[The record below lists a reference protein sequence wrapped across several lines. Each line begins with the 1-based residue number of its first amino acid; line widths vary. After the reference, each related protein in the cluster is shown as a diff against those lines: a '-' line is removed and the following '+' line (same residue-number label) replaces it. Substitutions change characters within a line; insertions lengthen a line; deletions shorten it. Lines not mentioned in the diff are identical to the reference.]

1 MEGGRERERERERER
16 KRENKLT
23 NSHHFPLPVWVNFRS
38 ILRQLWK
45 GAVNFFYCR
54 RLSNEESMECS
65 HIISA
70 CSPEAVQIKAPRL
83 TVYPVT
89 ARRTMHFL
97 QGYEHQWGFLG
108 DMHISQETHR
118 AQSTPAGASGKLS
131 SPGAL

>member
-89 ARRTMHFL
+89 ARRTMRFL
-97 QGYEHQWGFLG
+97 QGYEHV
-108 DMHISQETHR
+108 
-118 AQSTPAGASGKLS
+118 STNNGASWGICIFPRKSIAPSLRQQGRAAS
-131 SPGAL
+131 